1 MYKIGEFSKLTGLSI
16 RTLRYYN
23 DIGILVPEEVN
34 IFTNY
39 RYYGDKNLED
49 ARLIGELKE
58 AGFSL
63 DEIMDNWNKFS
74 DDLFVKKREELYKQM
89 EDVENEIKKLDE
101 IRSKVH
107 NGKIMKDLESVK
119 LMKLWED

>member
-23 DIGILVPEEVN
+23 DIGILVPEEVD

-58 AGFSL
+58 
-63 DEIMDNWNKFS
+63 
-74 DDLFVKKREELYKQM
+74 ELYKRM

-107 NGKIMKDLESVK
+107 NGKIIKDLKSVK
-119 LMKLWED
+119 LMKL

>member
-23 DIGILVPEEVN
+23 DIGILVPEEVD

-107 NGKIMKDLESVK
+107 NGKIIKDLKSVK
-119 LMKLWED
+119 LMKL